1 MASLLFLA
9 SLLLSYVKLRTIK
22 ILITFKQKSMNYSTI
37 KKTAVAASLV
47 AALGFAETAQAQ
59 TPTVFGGRSQ
69 YRTWSIGLQGGI
81 TTPNAL
87 IGGNNAFGN
96 KVGYFQNKVGE
107 YYGITIRK
115 QFSHS
120 FGIEVE
126 GNRGHIKTYNHD
138 LSSATEGPFAARSA
152 KTEVNWAGS
161 LNGVFQLG
169 TIDFLRRENAVNF
182 YAKLGL
188 GAMAYNPV
196 QYANNDF
203 TSVVFDNKGNWGD
216 EILGDR
222 DAVGDRNFR
231 LTAYVPVGVG
241 AKFKLSEVVALN
253 LGYTMNFT
261 DDALLYGPKG
271 GSHTSKKD
279 RFANV
284 YGGLEFTLG
293 SRDKENLTFTN
304 PVATLYDELKDPSL
318 RNEVEAL
325 KQRVSTLE
333 GTVDQLGKDSDGDG
347 VSDKFDKCPN
357 TPAGT
362 VVDGSGCP
370 IKFPEPVVQKEATQ
384 NAYYAPIQFEFDS
397 SVLKTE
403 SYSTLDKL
411 AKELRDANSSVT
423 LDGYASAEG
432 TEEYNLN
439 LSKDRANAVKQ
450 YLVNAGVA
458 ASRIN
463 ANGYGE
469 ANPIA
474 SNATEEGRVQNRRVE
489 IKK

>member
-1 MASLLFLA
+1 
-9 SLLLSYVKLRTIK
+9 
-22 ILITFKQKSMNYSTI
+22 MNYSTI

-47 AALGFAETAQAQ
+47 AALGFAENAQAQ

-69 YRTWSIGLQGGI
+69 YRTWSIGVQGGI
-81 TTPNAL
+81 TTPNV
-87 IGGNNAFGN
+87 IVGGSNNFGQ
-96 KVGYFQNKVGE
+96 KVGLFQNKVGE
-107 YYGITIRK
+107 YYGLTVRK
-115 QFSHS
+115 QFSHL
-120 FGIEVE
+120 FGLELE
-126 GNRGHIKTYNHD
+126 GNRGRIKTFNHAISNQPNGAIESTAWGID
-138 LSSATEGPFAARSA
+138 ARSA
-152 KTEVNWAGS
+152 ETEVNWAAS

-182 YAKLGL
+182 YAKVGL
-188 GAMAYNPV
+188 GVLANNPV
-196 QYANNDF
+196 QYTNNDF
-203 TSVVFDNKGNWGD
+203 TGASVDKKGQWGE
-216 EILGDR
+216 EIFGDRELVGDR
-222 DAVGDRNFR
+222 DFKMAAF
-231 LTAYVPVGVG
+231 VPVGVG
-241 AKFKLSEVVALN
+241 VKFKLSEVVALN

-261 DDALLYGPKG
+261 DDNLLYGPGRSDVKG
-271 GSHTSKKD
+271 KFS
-279 RFANV
+279 NV

-293 SRDKENLTFTN
+293 SRDKESLTFTN

-333 GTVDQLGKDSDGDG
+333 GTVDQLSKDSDGDG
-347 VSDKFDKCPN
+347 VSDKFDKCPG

-362 VVDGSGCP
+362 AVDGSGCP
-370 IKFPEPVVQKEATQ
+370 IKFPEPVVTNATTG
-384 NAYYAPIQFEFDS
+384 AYYAPIQFEFDS

-403 SYSTLDKL
+403 SYATLDKL
-411 AKELRDANSSVT
+411 AQELRSANSSVK

-432 TEEYNLN
+432 SEDYNMN

-450 YLVNAGVA
+450 YLVNAGVS
-458 ASRIN
+458 ASSIS

-469 ANPIA
+469 ANPVA

>member
-1 MASLLFLA
+1 
-9 SLLLSYVKLRTIK
+9 
-22 ILITFKQKSMNYSTI
+22 MNYSTI

-47 AALGFAETAQAQ
+47 AALGYAEVAQAQ

-81 TTPNAL
+81 TTPNV
-87 IGGNNAFGN
+87 IVGGSNNFGQ

-107 YYGITIRK
+107 YYGLTIRK
-115 QFSHS
+115 QFSHL
-120 FGIEVE
+120 FGLELE
-126 GNRGHIKTYNHD
+126 GNRGTIKTYNHD
-138 LSSATEGPFAARSA
+138 LSGPAIENSLGATSA
-152 KTEVNWAGS
+152 KTRVNWAAS

-169 TIDFLRRENAVNF
+169 TVDFLRRENAVNF
-182 YAKLGL
+182 YAKVGL
-188 GAMAYNPV
+188 GVLANNPV
-196 QYANNDF
+196 QYSGNDF
-203 TSVVFDNKGNWGD
+203 SGTEVYNNEGKWGE
-216 EILGDR
+216 EIFGDRTKTGDR
-222 DAVGDRNFR
+222 DNKLAAF
-231 LTAYVPVGVG
+231 VPVGVG
-241 AKFKLSEVVALN
+241 VKFKLSEVVALN

-261 DDALLYGPKG
+261 DDNLLYGPGRSDVKG
-271 GSHTSKKD
+271 KYS
-279 RFANV
+279 NV

-293 SRDKENLTFTN
+293 SRDKENLTFAN

-370 IKFPEPVVQKEATQ
+370 IKFPEPQ
-384 NAYYAPIQFEFDS
+384 NNLVAGEYYAPIQFEFDS

-411 AKELRDANSSVT
+411 AKELRDSNGTVT

-432 TEEYNLN
+432 SEAYNLN

-450 YLVNAGVA
+450 YLVNAGVP
-458 ASRIN
+458 ASSIN

-474 SNATEEGRVQNRRVE
+474 SNATEEGRIQNRRVE

>member
-1 MASLLFLA
+1 
-9 SLLLSYVKLRTIK
+9 
-22 ILITFKQKSMNYSTI
+22 MNYSTI

-69 YRTWSIGLQGGI
+69 YRTWSIGVQGGI
-81 TTPNAL
+81 TTPNTIL
-87 IGGNNAFGN
+87 GGSNPFGQ

-107 YYGITIRK
+107 YYGLTVRK
-115 QFSHS
+115 QFSHL
-120 FGIEVE
+120 FGLELE
-126 GNRGHIKTYNHD
+126 GNRGKIKTYNHD
-138 LSSATEGPFAARSA
+138 VSGPALENSLGATSAETS
-152 KTEVNWAGS
+152 VNWAAS

-169 TIDFLRRENAVNF
+169 TVDFMRRENAVNF
-182 YAKLGL
+182 YAKVGL
-188 GAMAYNPV
+188 GVMAHNPV
-196 QYANNDF
+196 QFANNDF
-203 TSVVFDNKGNWGD
+203 TGSEVYNNEGRWG
-216 EILGDR
+216 EELFGDR
-222 DAVGDRNFR
+222 EATGDKDNR
-231 LTAYVPVGVG
+231 LTGYIPVGVG
-241 AKFKLSEVVALN
+241 VKFKLSEVVALN

-261 DDALLYGPKG
+261 DDNLLYGPARTDYKG
-271 GSHTSKKD
+271 KFS
-279 RFANV
+279 NV

-293 SRDKENLTFTN
+293 SRDKESLTFTN
-304 PVATLYDELKDPSL
+304 PVSTLYDELKDPSL

-333 GTVDQLGKDSDGDG
+333 GTVDQLSQDSDGDG
-347 VSDKFDKCPN
+347 VSDKFDKCPG

-370 IKFPEPVVQKEATQ
+370 IKFPEPQELTDGTSSE
-384 NAYYAPIQFEFDS
+384 YYAPIQFEFDS

-411 AKELRDANSSVT
+411 AKELKDNNASVT

-432 TEEYNLN
+432 TEAYNLN
-439 LSKDRANAVKQ
+439 LSNDRANAVKQ

-458 ASRIN
+458 ASN
-463 ANGYGE
+463 VSASGYGE
-469 ANPIA
+469 DNPIA
-474 SNATEEGRVQNRRVE
+474 SNDTEEGRVQNRRVE

>member
-1 MASLLFLA
+1 
-9 SLLLSYVKLRTIK
+9 
-22 ILITFKQKSMNYSTI
+22 MNYSTI

-69 YRTWSIGLQGGI
+69 YRTWSIGVQGGI
-81 TTPNAL
+81 TTPNTIL
-87 IGGNNAFGN
+87 GGSNAFGQ

-107 YYGITIRK
+107 YYGLTIRK
-115 QFSHS
+115 QFSHL
-120 FGIEVE
+120 FGLELE
-126 GNRGHIKTYNHD
+126 GNRGRIKTYNHD
-138 LSSATEGPFAARSA
+138 LAGFEAGSGELYDGTAKSAETS
-152 KTEVNWAGS
+152 VNWAAS

-169 TIDFLRRENAVNF
+169 TIDFMRRENAVNF
-182 YAKLGL
+182 FAKVGL
-188 GAMAYNPV
+188 GVMAHNPV
-196 QYANNDF
+196 QFAENDF
-203 TSVVFDNKGNWGD
+203 TGNEVFNREGTWGE
-216 EILGDR
+216 EIFGDR
-222 DAVGDRNFR
+222 EAVGDRDNR
-231 LTAYVPVGVG
+231 LTGFIPVGVG
-241 AKFKLSEVVALN
+241 VKFKLSEVVALN

-261 DDALLYGPKG
+261 DDNWLYGPNRTDSKG
-271 GSHTSKKD
+271 KFS
-279 RFANV
+279 NV

-293 SRDKENLTFTN
+293 SRDKESLTFTN

-333 GTVDQLGKDSDGDG
+333 GTVDQLSKDSDGDG
-347 VSDKFDKCPN
+347 VSDKFDKCPG

-370 IKFPEPVVQKEATQ
+370 IKFPEQQQLTETGSG
-384 NAYYAPIQFEFDS
+384 YFAPIQFEFDS

-403 SYSTLDKL
+403 SYATLDKL
-411 AKELRDANSSVT
+411 AKDLRDSNGTVS

-432 TEEYNLN
+432 TEAYNMN

-450 YLVNAGVA
+450 YLVNAGVS
-458 ASRIN
+458 ASSIS
-463 ANGYGE
+463 ATGYGE

-474 SNATEEGRVQNRRVE
+474 SNDTEEGRVQNRRVE
-489 IKK
+489 IKR

>member
-1 MASLLFLA
+1 
-9 SLLLSYVKLRTIK
+9 
-22 ILITFKQKSMNYSTI
+22 MNYSTI

-47 AALGFAETAQAQ
+47 AALGFAENAQAQ
-59 TPTVFGGRSQ
+59 TNPSVFGGRSQ
-69 YRTWSIGLQGGI
+69 YRTWSIGVQGGI
-81 TTPNAL
+81 TTPNTI
-87 IGGNNAFGN
+87 IGGNNAFGQ

-107 YYGITIRK
+107 YYGITVRK
-115 QFSHS
+115 QFSHL
-120 FGIEVE
+120 FGLELE
-126 GNRGHIKTYNHD
+126 GNRGKIKTFNKND
-138 LSSATEGPFAARSA
+138 AFEAGSGRNRDGAAKSAQTD
-152 KTEVNWAGS
+152 VNWAAS

-182 YAKLGL
+182 YAKVGL
-188 GAMAYNPV
+188 GAFAYNPV
-196 QYANNDF
+196 QFANNDF
-203 TSVVFDNKGNWGD
+203 GGGEVFNEKGNWGD
-216 EILGDR
+216 DGKFGGDR
-222 DAVGDRNFR
+222 DHKGGSDNR
-231 LTAYVPVGVG
+231 LGMIVPVGVG

-261 DDALLYGPKG
+261 DEALLYGPNRHG
-271 GSHTSKKD
+271 DSKQ
-279 RFANV
+279 RYANV

-293 SRDKENLTFTN
+293 SRDKQNLTFAN
-304 PVATLYDELKDPSL
+304 PAATLYDELRDPSMK
-318 RNEVEAL
+318 NELEAL

-333 GTVDQLGKDSDGDG
+333 GTVDLLSKDSDGDG
-347 VSDKFDKCPN
+347 VSDKFDKCPG

-370 IKFPEPVVQKEATQ
+370 IKFPEPVVTNSATTG
-384 NAYYAPIQFEFDS
+384 AYYSPIQFEFDS

-411 AKELRDANSSVT
+411 AKELRDNKSSVT

-432 TEEYNLN
+432 SEAYNLN

-450 YLVNAGVA
+450 YLVNAGVS
-458 ASRIN
+458 ASSIN

-469 ANPIA
+469 ANPVA
-474 SNATEEGRVQNRRVE
+474 DNSTEQGRVQNRRVE

>member
-1 MASLLFLA
+1 
-9 SLLLSYVKLRTIK
+9 
-22 ILITFKQKSMNYSTI
+22 MNYSTI

-69 YRTWSIGLQGGI
+69 YRTWSIGVQGGI
-81 TTPNAL
+81 TTPNVL
-87 IGGNNAFGN
+87 VGGSNNFGQ

-107 YYGITIRK
+107 YYGLTVRK
-115 QFSHS
+115 QFSHL
-120 FGIEVE
+120 FGLELE
-126 GNRGHIKTYNHD
+126 GNRGTIKTFNHD
-138 LSSATEGPFAARSA
+138 LAGFEAGSGQNLNGAAKSAQTR
-152 KTEVNWAGS
+152 VNWAAS

-169 TIDFLRRENAVNF
+169 TVDFLRRENAVNF
-182 YAKLGL
+182 YAKVGL
-188 GAMAYNPV
+188 GVLANNPV
-196 QYANNDF
+196 QYAANDF
-203 TSVVFDNKGNWGD
+203 SGAEVYNNEGKWGSEVFGDRESV
-216 EILGDR
+216 GDR
-222 DAVGDRNFR
+222 DNKLA
-231 LTAYVPVGVG
+231 AYVPVGVG

-261 DDALLYGPKG
+261 DDNLLYGPGRSDVKG
-271 GSHTSKKD
+271 KFS
-279 RFANV
+279 NV
-284 YGGLEFTLG
+284 YAGLEFTLG
-293 SRDKENLTFTN
+293 SRDKENLTFAN

-325 KQRVSTLE
+325 KQRVSSLE

-370 IKFPEPVVQKEATQ
+370 IKFPEAPKNELTQ
-384 NAYYAPIQFEFDS
+384 GGYFAPIGFEFDS

-403 SYSTLDKL
+403 SYATLDKL
-411 AKELRDANSSVT
+411 AKELRDSNGSVK

-432 TEEYNLN
+432 SESYNLN

-458 ASRIN
+458 ASKIT

-474 SNATEEGRVQNRRVE
+474 SNSTEAGRVQNRRVE

>member
-1 MASLLFLA
+1 
-9 SLLLSYVKLRTIK
+9 
-22 ILITFKQKSMNYSTI
+22 MNYSTI
-37 KKTAVAASLV
+37 KKTAIAASLV
-47 AALGFAETAQAQ
+47 AAIGYAENAQAQ
-59 TPTVFGGRSQ
+59 AEVFGGRGQ
-69 YRTWSIGLQGGI
+69 YRTWSIGVQGGI
-81 TTPNAL
+81 TTPNVL
-87 IGGNNAFGN
+87 IGGNNAFGQ

-107 YYGITIRK
+107 YYGLTVRK
-115 QFSHS
+115 QFSHL
-120 FGIEVE
+120 FGLELE
-126 GNRGHIKTYNHD
+126 GNRGRIKTYNHD
-138 LSSATEGPFAARSA
+138 LSGPAPEGPNGATSA
-152 KTEVNWAGS
+152 ITTVNWAGS

-169 TIDFLRRENAVNF
+169 TVDFLRRENAVNF
-182 YAKLGL
+182 YAKVGL
-188 GAMAYNPV
+188 GTFAYNPV
-196 QYANNDF
+196 QYSNNDF
-203 TSVVFDNKGNWGD
+203 TGTEYSNAWGEEVF
-216 EILGDR
+216 
-222 DAVGDRNFR
+222 GDRNPKAGDREYR
-231 LTAYVPVGVG
+231 LGMIVPVGVG

-261 DDALLYGPKG
+261 DEAQLYGVSRH
-271 GSHTSKKD
+271 GSGKQ

-293 SRDKENLTFTN
+293 SRDKENLTFAN
-304 PVATLYDELKDPSL
+304 PVSNLYDELRDPSL

-325 KQRVSTLE
+325 KQRVSALE

-370 IKFPEPVVQKEATQ
+370 IKFPEAPKNELTQ
-384 NAYYAPIQFEFDS
+384 GSYYAPIQFEFDS

-403 SYSTLDKL
+403 SYATLDKL
-411 AKELRDANSSVT
+411 AKELRDNNASVT

-432 TEEYNLN
+432 SEEYNLN

-450 YLVNAGVA
+450 YLVNAGVP
-458 ASRIN
+458 ASSIT

-474 SNATEEGRVQNRRVE
+474 SNDTEAGRIQNRRVE

>member
-1 MASLLFLA
+1 
-9 SLLLSYVKLRTIK
+9 
-22 ILITFKQKSMNYSTI
+22 MNYSTI

-47 AALGFAETAQAQ
+47 AALGFADVAQAQ
-59 TPTVFGGRSQ
+59 TVFGGRSQ
-69 YRTWSIGLQGGI
+69 YRTWSIGVQGGI

-87 IGGNNAFGN
+87 IGGSNAFGQ

-107 YYGITIRK
+107 YYGLTVRK
-115 QFSHS
+115 QFSHL
-120 FGIEVE
+120 FGLEVE
-126 GNRGHIKTYNHD
+126 ANRGKIKTFNKNNAFENGSGTSKTG
-138 LSSATEGPFAARSA
+138 LAKSAE
-152 KTEVNWAGS
+152 TEVNWAAS

-182 YAKLGL
+182 YAKVGL
-188 GAMAYNPV
+188 GVMAYNPV
-196 QYANNDF
+196 QFANNEF
-203 TSVVFDNKGNWGD
+203 GGGEVFNYKGKWGEEGVVG
-216 EILGDR
+216 GDR
-222 DAVGDRNFR
+222 EYKGDKDYR
-231 LTAYVPVGVG
+231 LGMYVPVGVG

-261 DDALLYGPKG
+261 DEGLLYGPNRQG
-271 GSHTSKKD
+271 DSKQ
-279 RFANV
+279 RFSNV

-293 SRDKENLTFTN
+293 SRDKQNLTFAN
-304 PVATLYDELKDPSL
+304 PVATMYDELKDPSL

-333 GTVDQLGKDSDGDG
+333 GTVSALNTDTDGDG
-347 VSDKFDKCPN
+347 VSDRYDKEPN
-357 TPAGT
+357 SPAGA
-362 VVDGSGCP
+362 VVDGSGRQ
-370 IKFPEPVVQKEATQ
+370 IKFPEPVANEFTESNGYVS
-384 NAYYAPIQFEFDS
+384 PIQFEFDS
-397 SVLKTE
+397 SVLKTQ
-403 SYSTLDKL
+403 SYSTLDKV
-411 AKELRDANSSVT
+411 AKEVRDNNSSIT

-432 TEEYNLN
+432 TEAYNVS

-458 ASRIN
+458 SSKIT

-469 ANPIA
+469 ANPVA

>member
-1 MASLLFLA
+1 
-9 SLLLSYVKLRTIK
+9 
-22 ILITFKQKSMNYSTI
+22 MNYSTI

-81 TTPNAL
+81 TAPNTL
-87 IGGNNAFGN
+87 TGGSNAFGQ

-107 YYGITIRK
+107 TYGLTIRK
-115 QFSHS
+115 QFSHL
-120 FGIEVE
+120 FGLELE
-126 GNRGHIKTYNHD
+126 GNRGRIKSYNHNA
-138 LSSATEGPFAARSA
+138 SGPAVENALGA
-152 KTEVNWAGS
+152 KSVETSINWAGS

-182 YAKLGL
+182 YAKVGL
-188 GAMAYNPV
+188 GVMAHNPV
-196 QYANNDF
+196 QFANNDF
-203 TSVVFDNKGNWGD
+203 TGNEVYNNEDKWGE
-216 EILGDR
+216 EIFGDR
-222 DAVGDRNFR
+222 DKVGDRANR
-231 LTAYVPVGVG
+231 LTAYIPVGLGV
-241 AKFKLSEVVALN
+241 KFKLSEVVALN

-261 DDALLYGPKG
+261 DDNLLYGPARVDYKG
-271 GSHTSKKD
+271 KYSS
-279 RFANV
+279 V

-293 SRDKENLTFTN
+293 SRDKASLTFAN
-304 PVATLYDELKDPSL
+304 PAATLYDELRDPSL
-318 RNEVEAL
+318 KIEVEAL
-325 KQRVSTLE
+325 KQRVSSLE
-333 GTVDQLGKDSDGDG
+333 GTVDQLSKDSDGDG
-347 VSDKFDKCPN
+347 VSDKFDKCPG

-362 VVDGSGCP
+362 AVDGSGCP
-370 IKFPEPVVQKEATQ
+370 IKFPEQPTQTINNAT
-384 NAYYAPIQFEFDS
+384 NSAYYSPIQFEFDS
-397 SVLKTE
+397 SVLKTS

-411 AKELRDANSSVT
+411 AKELRDNKSSVK

-432 TEEYNLN
+432 NEAYNVN

-450 YLVNAGVA
+450 YLVNAGVS
-458 ASRIN
+458 ASSVS

-469 ANPIA
+469 ANPVA

>member
-1 MASLLFLA
+1 ML
-9 SLLLSYVKLRTIK
+9 KKKTIK
-22 ILITFKQKSMNYSTI
+22 NFNNLKQKSMNYSTI
-37 KKTAVAASLV
+37 KKTAIAASLV
-47 AALGFAETAQAQ
+47 AALGYTEVQAQ

-81 TTPNAL
+81 TTPNVI
-87 IGGNNAFGN
+87 IGGQNAFGQ

-107 YYGITIRK
+107 YYGLTIRK
-115 QFSHS
+115 QFSHL
-120 FGIEVE
+120 FGLELE
-126 GNRGHIKTYNHD
+126 GNRGKIKTYNHET
-138 LSSATEGPFAARSA
+138 LGGVEPGTSGARSA
-152 KTEVNWAGS
+152 ITTVNWAGS

-182 YAKLGL
+182 YAKVGL
-188 GAMAYNPV
+188 GAFAFNPV
-196 QYANNDF
+196 QYSGSNFDG
-203 TSVVFDNKGNWGD
+203 TVVYNNKGNWGEELFGD
-216 EILGDR
+216 REKVGDR
-222 DAVGDRNFR
+222 DYR
-231 LTAYVPVGVG
+231 LGMYVPVGVG

-261 DDALLYGPKG
+261 DESILYGE
-271 GSHTSKKD
+271 TARTNNQ
-279 RFANV
+279 RFANI

-293 SRDKENLTFTN
+293 SRDKENLTFAN

-333 GTVDQLGKDSDGDG
+333 STVDLLNKDSDGDG

-370 IKFPEPVVQKEATQ
+370 IKFPEPVEKNIVSESYP
-384 NAYYAPIQFEFDS
+384 NIQFEFDS

-403 SYSTLDKL
+403 SYPTLDKL
-411 AKELRDANSSVT
+411 ARELRESNGTVT

-432 TEEYNLN
+432 TEAYNLN

-450 YLVNAGVA
+450 YLVNAGVP
-458 ASRIN
+458 ASSITVN
-463 ANGYGE
+463 AYGE
-469 ANPIA
+469 SNPIA
-474 SNATEEGRVQNRRVE
+474 SNATEEGRRLNRRVE

>member
-1 MASLLFLA
+1 
-9 SLLLSYVKLRTIK
+9 
-22 ILITFKQKSMNYSTI
+22 
-37 KKTAVAASLV
+37 
-47 AALGFAETAQAQ
+47 
-59 TPTVFGGRSQ
+59 GRGQ
-69 YRTWSIGLQGGI
+69 YRTWSIGVQGGI
-81 TTPNAL
+81 TTPNVL
-87 IGGNNAFGN
+87 IGGNNAFGQ

-107 YYGITIRK
+107 YYGLTVRK
-115 QFSHS
+115 QFSHL
-120 FGIEVE
+120 FGLELE
-126 GNRGHIKTYNHD
+126 GNRGKIKTYNHD
-138 LSSATEGPFAARSA
+138 LSGPASEGPHGASSA
-152 KTEVNWAGS
+152 ITTVNWAGS

-182 YAKLGL
+182 YAKVGL
-188 GAMAYNPV
+188 GALAFNPV
-196 QYANNDF
+196 QYSDNEFN
-203 TSVVFDNKGNWGD
+203 TVVYDNKGNWGD
-216 EILGDR
+216 ELFGDR
-222 DAVGDRNFR
+222 EAVGDRDYR
-231 LTAYVPVGVG
+231 LGMYVPVGVG

-261 DDALLYGPKG
+261 DEAILYGPARN
-271 GSHTSKKD
+271 GSDKQ

-293 SRDKENLTFTN
+293 SRDKENLTFAN
-304 PVATLYDELKDPSL
+304 PVSNLYDELRDPSL

-325 KQRVSTLE
+325 KQRVSALE
-333 GTVDQLGKDSDGDG
+333 GTVDQLAKDSDGDG

-370 IKFPEPVVQKEATQ
+370 IKFPEAPKQELTQ
-384 NAYYAPIQFEFDS
+384 GAYYAPIQFEFDS

-403 SYSTLDKL
+403 SYATLDKL
-411 AKELRDANSSVT
+411 AKELRDNNASVT

-450 YLVNAGVA
+450 YLVNAGVP
-458 ASRIN
+458 ASSIN

-474 SNATEEGRVQNRRVE
+474 SNDTEAGRIQNRRVE

>member
-1 MASLLFLA
+1 
-9 SLLLSYVKLRTIK
+9 
-22 ILITFKQKSMNYSTI
+22 MNYSTI
-37 KKTAVAASLV
+37 KKTAIAASLV
-47 AALGFAETAQAQ
+47 AAIGYAENAQAQ
-59 TPTVFGGRSQ
+59 AEVFGGRGQ
-69 YRTWSIGLQGGI
+69 YRTWSIGVQGGI
-81 TTPNAL
+81 TTPNVL
-87 IGGNNAFGN
+87 VGGSNAFGQ

-107 YYGITIRK
+107 YYGLTVRK
-115 QFSHS
+115 QFSHL
-120 FGIEVE
+120 FGLELE
-126 GNRGHIKTYNHD
+126 GNRGSIKTYNHD
-138 LSSATEGPFAARSA
+138 LSGPASEGAYGASSV
-152 KTEVNWAGS
+152 KTSVNWAGS

-182 YAKLGL
+182 YVKTGV
-188 GAMAYNPV
+188 GVMAFNPV
-196 QYANNDF
+196 QYSDNEFSN
-203 TSVVFDNKGNWGD
+203 VVYDNKGNWGE
-216 EILGDR
+216 EIFGDRESVGDR
-222 DAVGDRNFR
+222 DNR
-231 LTAYVPVGVG
+231 LGMYVPVGVG

-261 DDALLYGPKG
+261 DDNWLYGSARTDYKG
-271 GSHTSKKD
+271 
-279 RFANV
+279 RFSNV

-293 SRDKENLTFTN
+293 SRDKENLTFAN
-304 PVATLYDELKDPSL
+304 PVSNLYDELRDPSL

-325 KQRVSTLE
+325 KQRVSALE

-370 IKFPEPVVQKEATQ
+370 IKFPEAPKNELTQ
-384 NAYYAPIQFEFDS
+384 GGYYAPIGFEFDS

-403 SYSTLDKL
+403 SYATLDKL
-411 AKELRDANSSVT
+411 AKELRDNNASVT

-432 TEEYNLN
+432 TEAYNLN

-458 ASRIN
+458 ASSIN

-474 SNATEEGRVQNRRVE
+474 SNDTEAGRVQNRRVE

>member
-1 MASLLFLA
+1 
-9 SLLLSYVKLRTIK
+9 
-22 ILITFKQKSMNYSTI
+22 MNYSTI

-47 AALGFAETAQAQ
+47 AALGYADVAQAQ

-81 TTPNAL
+81 TTPNVL
-87 IGGNNAFGN
+87 IGGQNAYGQ

-107 YYGITIRK
+107 YYGLTIRK
-115 QFSHS
+115 QFSHL
-120 FGIEVE
+120 FGLELE
-126 GNRGHIKTYNHD
+126 GNRGKIKAYNHD
-138 LSSATEGPFAARSA
+138 LAPTAVEGNNSRSA
-152 KTEVNWAGS
+152 ISSVNWAAS

-182 YAKLGL
+182 YAKVGL

-196 QYANNDF
+196 QYANNEF
-203 TSVVFDNKGNWGD
+203 GGGEVYNNKGKWGE
-216 EILGDR
+216 EIFGDREATGDR
-222 DAVGDRNFR
+222 DNR
-231 LTAYVPVGVG
+231 LTAFVPVGVG
-241 AKFKLSEVVALN
+241 VKFKLSEVVALN

-261 DDALLYGPKG
+261 DDALLYGPKLSNPSG
-271 GSHTSKKD
+271 KD
-279 RFANV
+279 AFSNV

-293 SRDKENLTFTN
+293 SRDKESLTFAN
-304 PVATLYDELKDPSL
+304 PVSTLYDELKDPSL

-370 IKFPEPVVQKEATQ
+370 IKFPEPKQELTS
-384 NAYYAPIQFEFDS
+384 NAYFAPIGFEFDS

-403 SYSTLDKL
+403 SYATLDKL
-411 AKELRDANSSVT
+411 AKELRDSNGTVT

-432 TEEYNLN
+432 TEEYNIN

-458 ASRIN
+458 ASSIN

>member
-1 MASLLFLA
+1 
-9 SLLLSYVKLRTIK
+9 
-22 ILITFKQKSMNYSTI
+22 MNYSTI

-47 AALGFAETAQAQ
+47 AALGFADVAQAQ
-59 TPTVFGGRSQ
+59 TVFGGRSQ
-69 YRTWSIGLQGGI
+69 YRTWSIGVQGGI

-87 IGGNNAFGN
+87 IGGQNAFGQ

-107 YYGITIRK
+107 YYGLTVRK
-115 QFSHS
+115 QFSHL
-120 FGIEVE
+120 FGLEVE
-126 GNRGHIKTYNHD
+126 GNRGKIKTFNKNNAFEANSGYNG
-138 LSSATEGPFAARSA
+138 AGSA
-152 KTEVNWAGS
+152 KSAETEVNWAAS

-182 YAKLGL
+182 YAKVGI
-188 GAMAYNPV
+188 GAMAFNAV
-196 QYANNDF
+196 QYSNNDF
-203 TSVVFDNKGNWGD
+203 TGTEFSHKGKQGD
-216 EILGDR
+216 EIFGDR
-222 DAVGDRNFR
+222 EHKGDKDFR
-231 LTAYVPVGVG
+231 LGMYVPVGVG

-261 DDALLYGPKG
+261 DEGLLYGPNRQGDTKQ
-271 GSHTSKKD
+271 
-279 RFANV
+279 RFSNV

-293 SRDKENLTFTN
+293 SRDKQNLTFAN
-304 PVATLYDELKDPSL
+304 PVATMYDELKDPSL

-333 GTVDQLGKDSDGDG
+333 GTVNALNTDSDGDG
-347 VSDKFDKCPN
+347 VSDKFDKEPN
-357 TPAGT
+357 SPAGA
-362 VVDGSGCP
+362 VVDGSGRQ
-370 IKFPEPVVQKEATQ
+370 IKFPEPVANEFTSSNGYV
-384 NAYYAPIQFEFDS
+384 APIQFEFDS
-397 SVLKTE
+397 SVLKTQ
-403 SYSTLDKL
+403 SYATLDKV
-411 AKELRDANSSVT
+411 AKEVRDNNSSVT

-432 TEEYNLN
+432 SEAYNVS

-458 ASRIN
+458 SSKIT

-469 ANPIA
+469 ANPVA